1 MYRSR
6 ASNLAPRRETMV
18 GTPLQAGIAA
28 GRGTANDLDAP
39 PVLPLSATS
48 IGGRISVEP
57 KENPRPRI
65 NFSPIPTEGSYV
77 FHPARSTPPATLPSM

>member
-6 ASNLAPRRETMV
+6 ASNLAPRRETMG
-18 GTPLQAGIAA
+18 GTRHPLLQAGIAA

-77 FHPARSTPPATLPSM
+77 FHPS